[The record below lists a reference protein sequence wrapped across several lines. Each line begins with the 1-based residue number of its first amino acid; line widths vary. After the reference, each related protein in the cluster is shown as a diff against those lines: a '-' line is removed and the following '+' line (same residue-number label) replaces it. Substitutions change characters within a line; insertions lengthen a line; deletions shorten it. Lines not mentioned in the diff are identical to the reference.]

1 MRYYILTLLLIN
13 LIGFYKYIDYSD
25 KTVSY
30 RTQMLTDFFCPIGG
44 LIGRIL
50 FAFKLRENA
59 MGIVMGIFFYIFIS
73 VFSLGFI
80 L

>member
-1 MRYYILTLLLIN
+1 
-13 LIGFYKYIDYSD
+13 
-25 KTVSY
+25 
-30 RTQMLTDFFCPIGG
+30 MLTDFFCPIGG

-59 MGIVMGIFFYIFIS
+59 MGIVMGIFFYIFIT

>member
-1 MRYYILTLLLIN
+1 MRYYILTLLLVN

-30 RTQMLTDFFCPIGG
+30 RAQLLTDFLCPVGG

-50 FAFKLRENA
+50 FAFKLRENS
-59 MGIVMGIFFYIFIS
+59 MGLVMGIFFYIFITI
-73 VFSLGFI
+73 LGLAFI
-80 L
+80 F